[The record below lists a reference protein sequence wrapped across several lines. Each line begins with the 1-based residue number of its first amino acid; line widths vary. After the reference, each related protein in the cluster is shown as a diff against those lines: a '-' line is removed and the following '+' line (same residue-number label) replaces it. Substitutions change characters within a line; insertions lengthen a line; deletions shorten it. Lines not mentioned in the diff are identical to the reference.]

1 MGNSPVASIQPFIQT
16 HADFD
21 DHATRVMGEAFDAAC
36 AHLDETGLPKNCGEI
51 IAKRIIDA
59 AKNGERNP
67 VRLREIALVALD
79 RDRPTG

>member
-1 MGNSPVASIQPFIQT
+1 MASILPFIQT
-16 HADFD
+16 QVDFD

-36 AHLDETGLPKNCGEI
+36 AHLDETGLPKIVREI

-67 VRLREIALVALD
+67 IRLRELALAALD
-79 RDRPTG
+79 PDRPRG